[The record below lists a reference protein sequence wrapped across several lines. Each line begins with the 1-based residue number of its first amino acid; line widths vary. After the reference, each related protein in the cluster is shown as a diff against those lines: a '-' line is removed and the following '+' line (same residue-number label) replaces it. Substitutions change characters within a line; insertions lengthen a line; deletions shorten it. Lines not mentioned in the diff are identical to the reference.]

1 VVRFQLTEQN
11 YRELFQNASDAML
24 IHDMDGRTVEA
35 NRASE
40 KLFGFPRAELI
51 GKDVRE
57 FLVGEFL
64 ERAREIRR
72 KLLAG
77 EEFSQPYGQRVLR
90 KDGSLRRIEMST
102 SLVMIGGKPVGFQH
116 VARDVTEEKLTA
128 ELLAKITDGSPIA
141 TFVIDRQHRITH
153 WNTAL
158 EAMTGWPAAEM
169 RGTDRQWQAFYPEKR
184 PTMADLIVD
193 GASTNEIEAYYRGK
207 YRKSNLIEGAYE
219 AEDFFR
225 SLSPSG
231 TWLHFTASPIRS
243 ENGDIVAAIETLQD
257 STEERQLQESMH
269 YYVQLITRAQEE
281 ERKRLARDLHD
292 DLSSAL
298 LLLIRRFDLAA
309 PAGRSKQLTAVR
321 TTLEELRT
329 QAVQALDYV
338 RRYVQNLRPRILDD
352 LGLVAALDWMAEDT
366 DRNYQIKTQ
375 VNVAGRD
382 RPLPGEVQLL
392 LFRIAQEALTNV
404 GRHARAKTAT
414 IDLEYGEESVSLTVS
429 DDGRGFTVPARLE
442 ELASAG
448 RLGIMGMAERAKL
461 LQGTLEVKSAPGEG
475 TRVIVRLPLV
485 EESGWPAD
493 TGAKHHDH

>member
-1 VVRFQLTEQN
+1 MDGFQLTEQN
-11 YRELFQNASDAML
+11 YRALFQNASDAML
-24 IHDMDGRTVEA
+24 VHDMDGRTVEA

-77 EEFSQPYGQRVLR
+77 EEFNQPYGQSVLR

-102 SLVMIGGKPVGFQH
+102 SLVIIGGKPVGFQH
-116 VARDVTEEKLTA
+116 VARDVTEEKTTA

-141 TFVIDRQHRITH
+141 TFVIDRLHLITH

-158 EAMTGWPAAEM
+158 EAMTGWKAADM
-169 RGTDRQWQAFYPEKR
+169 RGTDQQWRAFYADKR

-193 GASTNEIEAYYRGK
+193 GASAQEIEAFYRGK
-207 YRKSNLIEGAYE
+207 YRRSGLIEGAYE

-231 TWLHFTASPIRS
+231 MWLHFTASPIRS
-243 ENGDIVAAIETLQD
+243 ENGEIVAAIETLQD
-257 STEERQLQESMH
+257 RTDERQLQESMH

-281 ERKRLARDLHD
+281 ERKALARDLHD
-292 DLSSAL
+292 DLSQAL
-298 LLLIRRFDLAA
+298 LLLIRRFDLVP
-309 PAGRSKQLTAVR
+309 PAGRSKQAAALRASV
-321 TTLEELRT
+321 EELRG
-329 QAVQALDYV
+329 QAVKALDYV
-338 RRYVQNLRPRILDD
+338 RHYVQNLRPRILDD
-352 LGLVAALDWMAEDT
+352 LGLVAALNWMAEDAG
-366 DRNYQIKTQ
+366 RNYGIKTQ
-375 VNVAGRD
+375 VKVLGTD
-382 RPLPGEVQLL
+382 RPLAGEVQLL

-404 GRHARAKTAT
+404 GRHAHASQAT
-414 IDLEYGEESVSLTVS
+414 IQLEYADESVSLTVS
-429 DDGRGFTVPARLE
+429 DNGRGFAVPARLE

-448 RLGIMGMAERAKL
+448 RLGIMGMAERARL
-461 LQGTLEVKSAPGEG
+461 LQGTLEVKSAAGEG
-475 TRVIVRLPLV
+475 TSVIVRLPLV
-485 EESGWPAD
+485 EEIRWPAE
-493 TGAKHHDH
+493 TGAKRK